1 MNIFRYLYKRIL
13 NDKKHSYCRRALVT
27 TLAGVVVF
35 VTTYSLILPAIT
47 LESEVAEEM
56 PGFFMEADSE
66 SYEIVPDSGDDFSDM
81 EVPEDSDQEVEAD
94 ALIEDDQPE
103 DAHDAHEGILS
114 YNTHELSQT
123 IENSSAQDRIE
134 VKLSYDAD
142 AKIPDGTVLKA
153 FEISESENRSEYDSY
168 AESAKEAI
176 GKYDSSWADFSV
188 RLYAYNLYC
197 GDEKVIPA
205 DKVSVDLIFDPAI
218 SSEKCKVLC
227 FDDTDKVQDTDKI
240 AH

>member
-81 EVPEDSDQEVEAD
+81 EVSEDSAQEVEAD
-94 ALIEDDQPE
+94 ALIEDE
-103 DAHDAHEGILS
+103 SAEGAHNTQEGILS
-114 YNTHELSQT
+114 HNSDELSQT

-134 VKLSYDAD
+134 VKLSYDTD

-153 FEISESENRSEYDSY
+153 FEISESENRSEYEDKALIY
-168 AESAKEAI
+168 KL
-176 GKYDSSWADFSV
+176 FLP
-188 RLYAYNLYC
+188 LYQLDN
-197 GDEKVIPA
+197 
-205 DKVSVDLIFDPAI
+205 
-218 SSEKCKVLC
+218 
-227 FDDTDKVQDTDKI
+227 QR
-240 AH
+240 

>member
-81 EVPEDSDQEVEAD
+81 EVPEDSDQKVEAD

-103 DAHDAHEGILS
+103 DAHDAQEGILS
-114 YNTHELSQT
+114 YNTHEL
-123 IENSSAQDRIE
+123 
-134 VKLSYDAD
+134 
-142 AKIPDGTVLKA
+142 
-153 FEISESENRSEYDSY
+153 
-168 AESAKEAI
+168 
-176 GKYDSSWADFSV
+176 
-188 RLYAYNLYC
+188 
-197 GDEKVIPA
+197 
-205 DKVSVDLIFDPAI
+205 
-218 SSEKCKVLC
+218 
-227 FDDTDKVQDTDKI
+227 
-240 AH
+240 